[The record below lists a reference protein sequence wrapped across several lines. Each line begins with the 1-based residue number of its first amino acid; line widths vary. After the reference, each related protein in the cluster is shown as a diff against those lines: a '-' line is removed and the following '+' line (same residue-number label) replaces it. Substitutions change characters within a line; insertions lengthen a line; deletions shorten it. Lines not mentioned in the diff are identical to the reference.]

1 MKRNTG
7 DKVSNNKKYF
17 WLKLKEDFFNQKEI
31 KVLRRLAGGDTF
43 TIIYLKI
50 LLLSLKTNGKIY
62 YDGIASSMIE
72 EIAIEIDENIE
83 NTQITFNFLLQKNLI
98 EFSDDDEVKIANMA
112 SLVGSETESARRM
125 RKHRASNASHC
136 DIDVTDMLHLSD
148 TEIEI
153 DIEIDK
159 DNIYSA
165 SGDTQNNSSTQ
176 KNSSTKQY
184 KVFEKIW
191 SMYPEKKGKG
201 QVSKKSKEQIE
212 KLGIEKMEKAL
223 QRYIDDV
230 EKQRKQGFSSL
241 RYKNGSTWFNS
252 GYEDYLVEENNITEA
267 KKEPAKIVYV
277 NRGYL

>member
-1 MKRNTG
+1 M
-7 DKVSNNKKYF
+7 SNNKKYF

-98 EFSDDDEVKIANMA
+98 EFSDNDEVKIANMA
-112 SLVGSETESARRM
+112 SLVGSETESARRV
-125 RKHRASNASHC
+125 RKHRASNALHC
-136 DIDVTDMLHLSD
+136 NTDVTDMKHLGN
-148 TEIEI
+148 TEIE
-153 DIEIDK
+153 IEIDK

-184 KVFEKIW
+184 EVFEKIW

-212 KLGIEKMEKAL
+212 KLGIEKMERAL